1 MRYLTLAADYGE
13 VAIRDEQRGAVT
25 AAELQLPDD
34 LTADIVAWND
44 RYQLVIPAD
53 VEERGVE
60 PMASLIRELD
70 DVGRQLAERI
80 SDAVEGGAKVKYY
93 SEGLLRKAP

>member
-44 RYQLVIPAD
+44 RYRLIIPAD

-80 SDAVEGGAKVKYY
+80 SDAVEGEAKVKYY
-93 SEGLLRKAP
+93 SEGLLREAP